1 MQPTRSNLASAVLV
15 LLAAC
20 GACGGDDDDM
30 VESPPD
36 FAARIQRTSF
46 GIPHVL
52 ADDEK
57 GLGYGIGYAFAEDSP
72 CQLAEDIVT
81 ASGQRSLYFGPD
93 GVYEPDGSGWEIG
106 NLASDVYYRVLNE
119 DRLVEATW
127 ESQPAEL
134 KDLLIGYARGFSRRL
149 HEVGDG
155 DLPESCRGKPWV
167 RALSELDLI
176 RVMRRY
182 TVAASGSQMIDGFF
196 AAAPP
201 TGATRA
207 APVTPVTPAAG
218 AALLARFRPS
228 KGSNGVALGRD
239 ATESGEGLLLANP
252 HFPWRGTFRFYQLH
266 ITIPGV
272 VDAAGAG
279 LAGLPIVGIGHNGD
293 LAWTH
298 TVNSSRHFAFQLL
311 RLDPADPTRYLV
323 DGTSVA
329 MSSRVVTVEVARED
343 GSTGT
348 IEHTVW
354 STEMGPVV
362 VLPGL
367 FDWTADAVLVFGDAN
382 LDNARMLEAWWG
394 INRARSLEELR
405 AAIETTL
412 GIPWV
417 NTIAVD
423 AAGTAYLGD
432 VTPVPDIS
440 DQLVEACVPEPLRP
454 LAASGLVILDGST
467 SACGWDRSRGA
478 ARPGLVPADAL
489 PALSRTDFVQNSNDS
504 AWYSNPAAPLV
515 GFPAIV
521 SGEGQPLNPR
531 TRLGLQEIEDVLGAG
546 ERFTAARL
554 QEIALSNR
562 AFFAA
567 SLLDGLRA
575 VCADAPGADITRA
588 CDVLDGWDGAAEL
601 TSVGWPMFKSWRRA
615 LDQAAQAAELDTW
628 ATPFDPADPVHTPRG
643 LRADDPAVAAAA
655 RAALVDATA
664 ELDAAGIDFTR
675 PWGDIQV
682 AHLGGRDIP
691 IHGGGGD
698 HFGDGG
704 DEIYNTINSRP
715 TGDGRLEPFYGST
728 IILTVAFD
736 GGRPTAQGFM
746 TYSASSDPDSPHA
759 ADQTERF
766 SRKEWITFP
775 FESND
780 IAADPALITH
790 DIEE

>member
-1 MQPTRSNLASAVLV
+1 MEPTRSH
-15 LLAAC
+15 LAALLVVYLA
-20 GACGGDDDDM
+20 ACGGDDGGDDTD
-30 VESPPD
+30 VVTPEY
-36 FAARIQRTSF
+36 AARIQRTSF
-46 GIPHVL
+46 GIPHVQ

-72 CQLAEDIVT
+72 CQLAEEIVT
-81 ASGQRSLYFGPD
+81 ARGRRSLYFGPD
-93 GVYEPDGSGWEIG
+93 AVYDPDGNGVELG

-127 ESQPAEL
+127 DSQPAEL
-134 KDLLIGYARGFSRRL
+134 EDLLSGYARGFNRRL
-149 HEVGDG
+149 EEVGAG
-155 DLPESCRGKPWV
+155 GLPEPCRDKPWV
-167 RALSELDLI
+167 RAVTELDLI
-176 RVMRRY
+176 TVMRRY
-182 TVAASGSQMIDGFF
+182 TVEASGKPVIDGFF

-201 TGATRA
+201 TGDAVARTA
-207 APVTPVTPAAG
+207 PAALG
-218 AALLARFRPS
+218 AALLARFRPT

-239 ATESGEGLLLANP
+239 ATASGEGLLLANP

-272 VDAAGAG
+272 VDAAGVG
-279 LAGLPIVGIGHNGD
+279 LAGLPIVGIGHNAD

-298 TVNSSRHFAFQLL
+298 TVNTSRHFAFHLL
-311 RLDPADPTRYLV
+311 ALDPADPTRYLV
-323 DGTSVA
+323 DGRSVA
-329 MSSRVVTVEVARED
+329 MTSRVVAVEVARED
-343 GSTGT
+343 GTTGT

-354 STEMGPVV
+354 STEMGPVD

-367 FDWTADAVLVFGDAN
+367 VDWTPEAVLAFADAN
-382 LDNARMLEAWWG
+382 LDNTRMMEAWWG

-440 DQLVEACVPEPLRP
+440 EDMVDACVPEPLRP
-454 LAASGLVILDGST
+454 LAASGLVVLDGSR
-467 SACGWDRSRGA
+467 SACRWGRSAGA
-478 ARPGLVPADAL
+478 VRPGLVPAAAL
-489 PALSRTDFVQNSNDS
+489 PALTRTDFVQNSNDS
-504 AWYSNPAAPLV
+504 AWCSNPAAPLV
-515 GFPAIV
+515 GFPPIV
-521 SGEGQPLNPR
+521 SAEGQPLNPR
-531 TRLGLQEIEDVLGAG
+531 TRLGLQEIEDVLASG
-546 ERFTAARL
+546 ERFTAGRL
-554 QEIALSNR
+554 QEMTLSNR

-567 SLLDGLRA
+567 SLLDDLRA
-575 VCADAPGADITRA
+575 VCAAAPGDDVARA
-588 CDVLDGWDGAAEL
+588 CTVLDAWDGAAEL
-601 TSVGWPMFKSWRRA
+601 TSVGWPLFKAWRRA
-615 LDQAAQAAELDTW
+615 LDQAAAEAGVDIW
-628 ATPFDPADPVHTPRG
+628 ATPFDPSDPVHTPRG
-643 LRADDPAVAAAA
+643 LRADDPAVSAAA
-655 RAALVDATA
+655 RAALVSATA
-664 ELDAAGIDFTR
+664 ELDDAGIDFTR
-675 PWGDIQV
+675 AWGDLQV
-682 AHLGGRDIP
+682 ARMGGGDIP

-728 IILTVAFD
+728 FVLTVAFES
-736 GGRPTAQGFM
+736 GRPTAQGFM
-746 TYSASSDPDSPHA
+746 TYSTSSDPASPHA

-775 FESND
+775 FDPGD
-780 IAADPALITH
+780 IAADPALVTT